1 MMTSM
6 AAATTRAADLEASF
20 FDLYARESTIVLR
33 YFRSALGDL
42 ATAEDLSADTFCRA
56 WDGWARFNG
65 DAHLA
70 RAWLM
75 RIARN
80 RLIDHARKNKRMAF
94 VALVG
99 SEPSGTSG
107 TEATAVDRVAMQT
120 ALASLGV
127 DDRDL
132 LAMRLA
138 GLSHAEIGAVRKQ
151 SEAAVKKA
159 WQRALLKLRPQLEVY
174 R

>member
-6 AAATTRAADLEASF
+6 AAATTQTADLEASF
-20 FDLYARESTIVLR
+20 FDLYARENTTVLR
-33 YFRSALGDL
+33 YFRSAVGDV
-42 ATAEDLSADTFCRA
+42 ATAEDLSGDTFCRA
-56 WDGWARFNG
+56 WDGWARFKG
-65 DAHLA
+65 DTDMA

-80 RLIDHARKNKRMAF
+80 RLIDHARRNKRVAF
-94 VALVG
+94 VALVE
-99 SEPSGTSG
+99 SEPSGASG
-107 TEATAVDRVAMQT
+107 TATTAVGRIAMRT
-120 ALASLGV
+120 ALASLSV

-132 LAMRLA
+132 LALRLA

>member
-6 AAATTRAADLEASF
+6 AAASTPTADLEASF
-20 FDLYARESTIVLR
+20 FDLYSRESATVLR
-33 YFRSALGDL
+33 YFRSAVGDL

-56 WDGWARFNG
+56 WDGWARFHG
-65 DAHLA
+65 DANLA

-80 RLIDHARKNKRMAF
+80 RLIDQARRNKRVAF
-94 VALVG
+94 VALVD
-99 SEPSGTSG
+99 SEPSGSAG
-107 TEATAVDRVAMQT
+107 TATTAVDRVAIQA
-120 ALASLGV
+120 ALGSLGV
-127 DDRDL
+127 DERDL

-159 WQRALLKLRPQLEVY
+159 WQRALLKLRPQLEVSQ
-174 R
+174 

>member
-6 AAATTRAADLEASF
+6 AAASAKSADLEASF
-20 FDLYARESTIVLR
+20 FDLYSRESATVIR
-33 YFRSALGDL
+33 YFRSAVGEL

-56 WDGWARFNG
+56 WDGWARFHG
-65 DAHLA
+65 DAALA

-80 RLIDHARKNKRMAF
+80 RLIDHARRNKRVAF
-94 VALVG
+94 VALVE
-99 SEPSGTSG
+99 SQPSRAAV
-107 TEATAVDRVAMQT
+107 TETAVVDRIAIQT
-120 ALASLGV
+120 ALASLHV

-138 GLSHAEIGAVRKQ
+138 GLSHAEIGTVRKQ

-159 WQRALLKLRPQLEVY
+159 WQRALLKLRPQLEVKP
-174 R
+174 